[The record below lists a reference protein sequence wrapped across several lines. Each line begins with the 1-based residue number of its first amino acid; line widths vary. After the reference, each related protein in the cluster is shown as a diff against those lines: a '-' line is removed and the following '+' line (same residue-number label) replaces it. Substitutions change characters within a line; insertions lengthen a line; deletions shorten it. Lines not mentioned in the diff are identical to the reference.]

1 MWRAAGE
8 TSSEGETE
16 KMWGERESRGAEGLD
31 DSHGS
36 GETEGVT
43 GWILDLSH
51 PSTEIDYFFG
61 SGLTWLPL
69 RVTDTLALRET
80 SRGPYIVDSYSR
92 TASHV
97 KDISDVF

>member
-1 MWRAAGE
+1 VRLRLRVKQRRVG
-8 TSSEGETE
+8 G
-16 KMWGERESRGAEGLD
+16 RESREAEKLD
-31 DSHGS
+31 DSHGCR
-36 GETEGVT
+36 ETEGVT
-43 GWILDLSH
+43 GWIPDLSH
-51 PSTEIDYFFG
+51 PSTEIDYFFE

-80 SRGPYIVDSYSR
+80 SRGPYIRDLYSR